1 MSAHVMKNRSCQ
13 NLQNFSLQR
22 ASIIIVLLA
31 HEMPKIT
38 LERLPLEV
46 YVAVHSIDRE
56 MEVRMKEGGLA
67 WVLVNCNIR

>member
-31 HEMPKIT
+31 HEMPEIT
-38 LERLPLEV
+38 LEPLPLEV